1 MMFWLGIPVGFII
14 AFVVLG
20 IYYFVDTFIQRYK

>member
-1 MMFWLGIPVGFII
+1 MFWLGIPVGFIF

-20 IYYFVDTFIQRYK
+20 IYYLVDTFIQRYK